1 LIHIIPLKHLKY
13 LRKLITNC
21 DEFISMPTKSINR
34 SSVEGQMIFKITT
47 PEALRSKSQATRKE
61 SGEKIF
67 IEHGKRK
74 QTL

>member
-1 LIHIIPLKHLKY
+1 
-13 LRKLITNC
+13 
-21 DEFISMPTKSINR
+21 MPTKSINR